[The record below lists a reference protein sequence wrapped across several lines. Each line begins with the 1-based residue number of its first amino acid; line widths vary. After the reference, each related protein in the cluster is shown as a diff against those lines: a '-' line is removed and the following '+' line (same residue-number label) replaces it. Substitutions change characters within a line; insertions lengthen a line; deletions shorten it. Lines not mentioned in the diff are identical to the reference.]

1 MTRKGSFA
9 AEIMSADELVLTELV
24 FTSNL
29 KVCSPLARQETLVS
43 VPAIMLAL
51 DWALSS
57 VRVERGFIV
66 MGNPQ
71 FPPYR

>member
-29 KVCSPLARQETLVS
+29 KV
-43 VPAIMLAL
+43 
-51 DWALSS
+51 
-57 VRVERGFIV
+57 
-66 MGNPQ
+66 
-71 FPPYR
+71 